1 MRWVVMGR
9 GRRRTISGL
18 LTIGGDVSVST
29 LARVIACAGA
39 VDADIAGV
47 LLWCY

>member
-1 MRWVVMGR
+1 MGR

-29 LARVIACAGA
+29 LARVIVGTEA
-39 VDADIAGV
+39 VGV
-47 LLWCY
+47 LLWV